1 MSKLDQTIQDYRARA
16 SAFWLAR
23 TEQERRLLAI
33 GAVVVVLGL
42 FYGVLLSPALEGRE
56 KLSKE
61 LPELRQQA
69 AELQAMALEAAAL
82 RGQNTIEPTPMT
94 RDSLTAGLTARGMT
108 AQSVNITGEYAKVQL
123 NNVAFAGIVVW
134 LDAVRNE
141 SRIAVQDA
149 NFTAQD
155 TAGMVNATLTL
166 RQGAR

>member
-23 TEQERRLLAI
+23 TEQERRLLGI
-33 GAVVVVLGL
+33 GGVVCALGL
-42 FYGVLLSPALEGRE
+42 FYGVLVGPALEGRD
-56 KLSKE
+56 KLRKE

-69 AELQAMALEAAAL
+69 AELQAMALEAVSL
-82 RGQNTIEPTPMT
+82 RGQNNIEPTPMT
-94 RDSLTAGLTARGMT
+94 RDNLTAGLTARGLT
-108 AQSVNITGEYAKVQL
+108 AQSVSITGEYAKVQM
-123 NNVAFAGIVVW
+123 NNVPFAGVVAW
-134 LDAVRNE
+134 LDAVRGE

-149 NFTAQD
+149 AFTAQD